1 MTKAPK
7 TMRMV
12 PKARSCNRIF
22 RPCTREIQTSA
33 HQHIA
38 KESGRTLFCGYRE
51 MFAPGVGDGAVC
63 KASRS
68 PNCPSVN
75 DSRTFRGLESQQSRF
90 SPSEGSLRGVPLYSQ
105 TQLLAEPDRN
115 KDFSRSV
122 LVLGFIARSS
132 PSASLR
138 RCSGARGA
146 PAPRLF
152 SAVPH
157 AQNECRVRWHPARG

>member
-51 MFAPGVGDGAVC
+51 MFAPAISSFVMNGG
-63 KASRS
+63 RY
-68 PNCPSVN
+68 
-75 DSRTFRGLESQQSRF
+75 RGPVLQC
-90 SPSEGSLRGVPLYSQ
+90 
-105 TQLLAEPDRN
+105 LLAQLCY
-115 KDFSRSV
+115 K
-122 LVLGFIARSS
+122 
-132 PSASLR
+132 
-138 RCSGARGA
+138 
-146 PAPRLF
+146 
-152 SAVPH
+152 
-157 AQNECRVRWHPARG
+157 